1 MSDIGDAIQGVR
13 SELNTAAPEIFPD
26 VCDVFNVTNTTDAF
40 GEPVPVITTVVSG
53 VPCKSQAMGSS
64 EQIIAEGEQ
73 TTLSHKLK
81 MGITPSTVMIKP
93 NYRIV
98 MAANGDVPEQT
109 FENPTSL
116 IDSFS
121 PFMVLAANLRQL

>member
-26 VCDVFNVTNTTDAF
+26 VCDVFNLTNTTDEF
-40 GEPVPVITTVVSG
+40 GNPVPVTATMASG
-53 VPCKSQAMGSS
+53 VPCKYEAMGKT

-81 MGITPSTVMIKP
+81 MSVTPDTLAIKP

-98 MAANGDVPEQT
+98 VAANGETPELT

-116 IDSFS
+116 LGSFS
-121 PFMVLAANLRQL
+121 PFMVVAANLRQI